1 MNVKTEQA
9 NLVLSILESAN
20 CGPTTIDSMLLWDKE
35 TEEAGR
41 VHLEFVVEQLLVSGC
56 MTYTEDKRI
65 MTTQL
70 GELQIHLQLMPEI
83 EGILRRN
90 FDNYKNTHRHNM

>member
-1 MNVKTEQA
+1 MNVKPEQA

-41 VHLEFVVEQLLVSGC
+41 AHLEFVVEQLLVSGC
-56 MTYTEDKRI
+56 MTYTGDKRLI
-65 MTTQL
+65 TTQQ
-70 GELQIHLQLMPEI
+70 GELHIRLVTQHVA
-83 EGILRRN
+83 
-90 FDNYKNTHRHNM
+90 